1 MLTEANIR
9 QELETRHRVGHYS
22 KEALDLMFE
31 KAWDDGHAHGLQAV
45 ADEYDDLVQI
55 AEAVWWAP

>member
-9 QELETRHRVGHYS
+9 QELETRHRVGHYP

-31 KAWDDGHAHGLQAV
+31 KAWDDGHAYGLQSV

-55 AEAVWWAP
+55 AEAVWWGP